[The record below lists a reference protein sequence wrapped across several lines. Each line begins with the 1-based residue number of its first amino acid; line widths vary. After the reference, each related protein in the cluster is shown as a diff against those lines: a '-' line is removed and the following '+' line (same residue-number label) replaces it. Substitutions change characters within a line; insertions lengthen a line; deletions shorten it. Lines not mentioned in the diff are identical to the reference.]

1 MDFSY
6 FQSDE
11 YQALQRAIRKWSKYQ
26 SAMAIQPVKIEIPR
40 FADAVH
46 FPGLSEAVKILGRQ
60 PDFLYPKK
68 VAASLTPVAPI
79 VSEGLFSGLSE
90 IRDILGQHQTAL
102 VQESLVRFKGCLD
115 TISFRIP
122 AIMEIGGDGEDG
134 MGAEMDISDEFY
146 DSIEPVLEFL
156 EREQPSQ
163 ETGQA
168 ETMVE
173 KVKGR
178 AKTLSVSDVIA
189 IIGILVTIALTIA
202 GRILPSA
209 PVQLDES
216 AMASIQSI
224 ESAAENTAEDMQQ
237 IIDLLED
244 QNDLAN
250 RQIALLQSINDSLE
264 RLAVCMDE
272 EEEPEEAETVNNN
285 VDGLQ
290 EGEK

>member
-102 VQESLVRFKGCLD
+102 VQESLVRFKDCLD

-202 GRILPSA
+202 DRILPSA

>member
-156 EREQPSQ
+156 EREKPSQ

-202 GRILPSA
+202 DRILPSA